1 MEQDIKNEMKQ
12 RILAEIDMSQEIDD
26 MEVRRLV
33 DQCIMEYKG
42 TTELPLSARIKLR
55 KELFNTVRRMDVLS
69 EFLEDESVTEIMI
82 NGYDNIF
89 IERSGRVYKV
99 DQTFENEE
107 RLASIIQQIV
117 AGCNRIVNEA
127 VPIVDAR
134 LADGSRVNVVLP
146 PISLNGPTMTIR
158 KFPKE
163 KMTMERLIEV
173 GALSEDAAEF
183 LERLVKARYNIF
195 VSGGTGAGKTTF
207 LNALSDYI
215 PQQERVITIEDS
227 AELQL
232 KNVVNLVRLESRNSN
247 VEGTN
252 AVTIRELIKS
262 SLRMRPDRVIVGE
275 VRDAAAIDMLAAM
288 NTGHDGSLSTG
299 HANSSRDMITRLESM
314 VLMGMELPLEA
325 VRRQIASAVDV
336 IIHLGRLRDGSR
348 KVLEIAEVTG
358 MRDGQVELRTIYQFE
373 EMTTG
378 EMQKQDVTEVFLF
391 QMETAGS
398 QVRKPAENEQPQKVA
413 GRLLAKAELQDQEK
427 FRRAGIVYKSILH
440 ADGISADAGMRKF
453 WDERKIGRNEQT
465 ERCWKKN

>member
-1 MEQDIKNEMKQ
+1 MAGRVAEDVMEQEIKNEMKQ
-12 RILAEIDMSQEIDD
+12 RILAELDMSQEIDD

-42 TTELPLSARIKLR
+42 TTELPLPARIKLR

-183 LERLVKARYNIF
+183 LKRLVKARYNIF

-299 HANSSRDMITRLESM
+299 HANSSGDMITRLESM

-358 MRDGQVELRTIYQFE
+358 MREGLVELHTIYEFE
-373 EMTTG
+373 EMVAG
-378 EMQKQDVTEVFLF
+378 EEQEVTDMVYAAAGTLSEQNVTDGF
-391 QMETAGS
+391 QL
-398 QVRKPAENEQPQKVA
+398 QKVT
-413 GRLLAKAELQDQEK
+413 GRLRARAELLHQEK
-427 FRRAGIVYKSILH
+427 FLHAGIAYKSVLC
-440 ADGISADAGMRKF
+440 AEVRSEGAGV
-453 WDERKIGRNEQT
+453 
-465 ERCWKKN
+465 

>member
-1 MEQDIKNEMKQ
+1 MAGRVAEAIMEQEIKNEMKQ
-12 RILAEIDMSQEIDD
+12 RILAELDMSQEIDD

-163 KMTMERLIEV
+163 KMTMERLIEI

-183 LERLVKARYNIF
+183 LEQLVKARYNIF

-215 PQQERVITIEDS
+215 PQQERVITIDYKVTFLYLFVKVS
-227 AELQL
+227 NIL
-232 KNVVNLVRLESRNSN
+232 RNIEYN
-247 VEGTN
+247 
-252 AVTIRELIKS
+252 
-262 SLRMRPDRVIVGE
+262 
-275 VRDAAAIDMLAAM
+275 ID
-288 NTGHDGSLSTG
+288 
-299 HANSSRDMITRLESM
+299 
-314 VLMGMELPLEA
+314 
-325 VRRQIASAVDV
+325 
-336 IIHLGRLRDGSR
+336 
-348 KVLEIAEVTG
+348 
-358 MRDGQVELRTIYQFE
+358 
-373 EMTTG
+373 
-378 EMQKQDVTEVFLF
+378 
-391 QMETAGS
+391 
-398 QVRKPAENEQPQKVA
+398 
-413 GRLLAKAELQDQEK
+413 
-427 FRRAGIVYKSILH
+427 
-440 ADGISADAGMRKF
+440 ISK
-453 WDERKIGRNEQT
+453 
-465 ERCWKKN
+465 C

>member
-1 MEQDIKNEMKQ
+1 MAGRVAEAVMEQEIKNEMKQ
-12 RILAEIDMSQEIDD
+12 RILAELDMSQEIDD

-42 TTELPLSARIKLR
+42 TTELPLPARIKLR

-89 IERSGRVYKV
+89 IERSGRIYKV

-299 HANSSRDMITRLESM
+299 HANSSGDMITRLESM

-358 MRDGQVELRTIYQFE
+358 MREGLVELHTIYEFE
-373 EMTTG
+373 EMVAG
-378 EMQKQDVTEVFLF
+378 EEQEVTDMVYAAAGTLSEQNVTDGF
-391 QMETAGS
+391 QL
-398 QVRKPAENEQPQKVA
+398 QKVT
-413 GRLLAKAELQDQEK
+413 GRLRARSELLHQEK
-427 FRRAGIVYKSILH
+427 FLRAGIAYKSVLC
-440 ADGISADAGMRKF
+440 AEVRSEGAGV
-453 WDERKIGRNEQT
+453 
-465 ERCWKKN
+465 

>member
-1 MEQDIKNEMKQ
+1 MAGRVAEDVMEQEIKNEMKQ
-12 RILAEIDMSQEIDD
+12 RILAELDMSQEIDD

-42 TTELPLSARIKLR
+42 TTELPLPARIKLR

-183 LERLVKARYNIF
+183 LKRLVKARYNIF

-299 HANSSRDMITRLESM
+299 HANSSGDMITRLESM

-358 MRDGQVELRTIYQFE
+358 MREGLVELHTIYEFE
-373 EMTTG
+373 EM
-378 EMQKQDVTEVFLF
+378 
-391 QMETAGS
+391 
-398 QVRKPAENEQPQKVA
+398 VA
-413 GRLLAKAELQDQEK
+413 GEEQEVTDMVYAAAGTLSEQNVTDGFQLHKVTGRLRARAELLHQEK
-427 FRRAGIVYKSILH
+427 FLRAGIACKSVLC
-440 ADGISADAGMRKF
+440 AEVRSEGAGV
-453 WDERKIGRNEQT
+453 
-465 ERCWKKN
+465 

>member
-1 MEQDIKNEMKQ
+1 MAGRVAEAVMEQEIKNEMKQ
-12 RILAEIDMSQEIDD
+12 RILAELDMSQEIDD

-42 TTELPLSARIKLR
+42 TTELPLPARIKLR

-89 IERSGRVYKV
+89 IERSGRIYKV

-299 HANSSRDMITRLESM
+299 HANSSGDMITRLESM

-358 MRDGQVELRTIYQFE
+358 MREGLVELHTIYEFE
-373 EMTTG
+373 EMVAG
-378 EMQKQDVTEVFLF
+378 EEQEVTDMVYAAAGTLSEQNVTDGF
-391 QMETAGS
+391 QL
-398 QVRKPAENEQPQKVA
+398 QKVT
-413 GRLLAKAELQDQEK
+413 GRLRARAELLHQEK
-427 FRRAGIVYKSILH
+427 FLRAGIAYKSVLC
-440 ADGISADAGMRKF
+440 AEVRSEGAGV
-453 WDERKIGRNEQT
+453 
-465 ERCWKKN
+465 

>member
-1 MEQDIKNEMKQ
+1 MAGRVAEAVMEQEIKNEMKQ
-12 RILAEIDMSQEIDD
+12 RILAELDMSQEIDD

-42 TTELPLSARIKLR
+42 MTELPLPARIKLR

-127 VPIVDAR
+127 VPSVDAR

-183 LERLVKARYNIF
+183 LKRLVKARYNIF

-247 VEGTN
+247 VEGMN

-299 HANSSRDMITRLESM
+299 HANSSGDMITRLESM

-358 MRDGQVELRTIYQFE
+358 MREGLVELHTIYEFE
-373 EMTTG
+373 EMVAG
-378 EMQKQDVTEVFLF
+378 EEQEVTDMVYAAAGTLSEQNVTDGF
-391 QMETAGS
+391 QL
-398 QVRKPAENEQPQKVA
+398 QKVT
-413 GRLLAKAELQDQEK
+413 GRLRARAELLHQEK
-427 FRRAGIVYKSILH
+427 FLRAGIAYKSVLC
-440 ADGISADAGMRKF
+440 AEVRSEGAGV
-453 WDERKIGRNEQT
+453 
-465 ERCWKKN
+465 

>member
-1 MEQDIKNEMKQ
+1 MAGRVAEDVMEQEIKNEMKQ
-12 RILAEIDMSQEIDD
+12 RILAELDMSQEIDD

-42 TTELPLSARIKLR
+42 TTELPLPARIKLR

-163 KMTMERLIEV
+163 KMTMERLVEV

-183 LERLVKARYNIF
+183 LKRLVKARYNIF

-299 HANSSRDMITRLESM
+299 HANSSGDMITRLESM

-358 MRDGQVELRTIYQFE
+358 MREGLVELHTIYEFE
-373 EMTTG
+373 EMVAG
-378 EMQKQDVTEVFLF
+378 EEQEVTDMVYAAAGTLSEQNVTDGF
-391 QMETAGS
+391 QL
-398 QVRKPAENEQPQKVA
+398 QKVT
-413 GRLLAKAELQDQEK
+413 GRLRARAELLHQEK
-427 FRRAGIVYKSILH
+427 FLRAGIAYKSVLC
-440 ADGISADAGMRKF
+440 AEVRSEGAGV
-453 WDERKIGRNEQT
+453 
-465 ERCWKKN
+465 

>member
-1 MEQDIKNEMKQ
+1 MAGRVAEDVMEQEIKNEMKQ
-12 RILAEIDMSQEIDD
+12 RILAELDMSQEIDD

-42 TTELPLSARIKLR
+42 TTELPLPARIKLR

-183 LERLVKARYNIF
+183 LKRLVKARYNIF

-207 LNALSDYI
+207 LNGLLRSKI
-215 PQQERVITIEDS
+215 
-227 AELQL
+227 L
-232 KNVVNLVRLESRNSN
+232 RNYS
-247 VEGTN
+247 
-252 AVTIRELIKS
+252 
-262 SLRMRPDRVIVGE
+262 
-275 VRDAAAIDMLAAM
+275 
-288 NTGHDGSLSTG
+288 
-299 HANSSRDMITRLESM
+299 
-314 VLMGMELPLEA
+314 
-325 VRRQIASAVDV
+325 
-336 IIHLGRLRDGSR
+336 
-348 KVLEIAEVTG
+348 
-358 MRDGQVELRTIYQFE
+358 
-373 EMTTG
+373 
-378 EMQKQDVTEVFLF
+378 
-391 QMETAGS
+391 
-398 QVRKPAENEQPQKVA
+398 
-413 GRLLAKAELQDQEK
+413 
-427 FRRAGIVYKSILH
+427 
-440 ADGISADAGMRKF
+440 
-453 WDERKIGRNEQT
+453 
-465 ERCWKKN
+465 

>member
-1 MEQDIKNEMKQ
+1 MAGRVAEAVMEQEIKNEMKQ
-12 RILAEIDMSQEIDD
+12 RILAELDMSQEIDD

-42 TTELPLSARIKLR
+42 MTELPLPARIKLR

-183 LERLVKARYNIF
+183 LKRLVKAQYNIF

-247 VEGTN
+247 VEGMN

-299 HANSSRDMITRLESM
+299 HANSSGDMITRLESM

-358 MRDGQVELRTIYQFE
+358 MREGLVELHTIYEFE
-373 EMTTG
+373 EMVAG
-378 EMQKQDVTEVFLF
+378 EEQEVTDMVYAAAGTLSEQNVTDGF
-391 QMETAGS
+391 QL
-398 QVRKPAENEQPQKVA
+398 QKVT
-413 GRLLAKAELQDQEK
+413 GRLRARAELLHQEK
-427 FRRAGIVYKSILH
+427 FLRAGIAYKSVLC
-440 ADGISADAGMRKF
+440 AEVRSEGAGV
-453 WDERKIGRNEQT
+453 
-465 ERCWKKN
+465 

>member
-1 MEQDIKNEMKQ
+1 MAGRVAEAVMEQEIKNEMKQ
-12 RILAEIDMSQEIDD
+12 RILAELDMSQEIDD

-42 TTELPLSARIKLR
+42 TTELPLPARIKLR

-89 IERSGRVYKV
+89 IERFGRVYKV

-183 LERLVKARYNIF
+183 LKRLVKARYNIF

-275 VRDAAAIDMLAAM
+275 VRDATAIDMLAAM

-299 HANSSRDMITRLESM
+299 HANSSGDMITRLESM

-358 MRDGQVELRTIYQFE
+358 MREGLVELHTIYEFE
-373 EMTTG
+373 EMVAG
-378 EMQKQDVTEVFLF
+378 EEQEVTDMVYAAAGTLSEQNVTDGF
-391 QMETAGS
+391 QL
-398 QVRKPAENEQPQKVA
+398 QKVT
-413 GRLLAKAELQDQEK
+413 GRLRARAELLHQEK
-427 FRRAGIVYKSILH
+427 FLRAGIAYKSVLC
-440 ADGISADAGMRKF
+440 AEVRSEGAGV
-453 WDERKIGRNEQT
+453 
-465 ERCWKKN
+465 

>member
-1 MEQDIKNEMKQ
+1 MEQNIKNEMKQ

-42 TTELPLSARIKLR
+42 TTELTLSARIKLR

-336 IIHLGRLRDGSR
+336 VIHLGRLRDGSR

-358 MRDGQVELRTIYQFE
+358 MREGQVELHTIYEFE
-373 EMTTG
+373 EMAAG
-378 EMQKQDVTEVFLF
+378 EVQEVTD
-391 QMETAGS
+391 MIYAAAGTL
-398 QVRKPAENEQPQKVA
+398 PGQKVTDGFQLQKVT
-413 GRLLAKAELQDQEK
+413 GRLRARAELLHQEN
-427 FRRAGIVYKSILH
+427 FLRSGIPYKSVLC
-440 ADGISADAGMRKF
+440 AAERPEGAGA
-453 WDERKIGRNEQT
+453 
-465 ERCWKKN
+465 

>member
-1 MEQDIKNEMKQ
+1 MEQNIKNEMKQ

-42 TTELPLSARIKLR
+42 TTELTLSARIKLR

-89 IERSGRVYKV
+89 IERSGRVHKV

-358 MRDGQVELRTIYQFE
+358 MREGQVELHTIYEFE
-373 EMTTG
+373 EMAAG
-378 EMQKQDVTEVFLF
+378 EVQEVTD
-391 QMETAGS
+391 MIYAAAGTL
-398 QVRKPAENEQPQKVA
+398 PGQKVTDGFQLQKVT
-413 GRLLAKAELQDQEK
+413 GRLRARAELLHQEK
-427 FRRAGIVYKSILH
+427 FLRAGIPYKSVLC
-440 ADGISADAGMRKF
+440 AAERPEGAGA
-453 WDERKIGRNEQT
+453 
-465 ERCWKKN
+465 

>member
-1 MEQDIKNEMKQ
+1 MRETSWKKMAGRVAEDVMEQEIKNEMKQ
-12 RILAEIDMSQEIDD
+12 RILAELDMSQEIDD

-42 TTELPLSARIKLR
+42 TTELPLPARIKLR

-183 LERLVKARYNIF
+183 LKRLVKARYNIF
-195 VSGGTGAGKTTF
+195 VSGGPGAGKTTF
-207 LNALSDYI
+207 L
-215 PQQERVITIEDS
+215 
-227 AELQL
+227 
-232 KNVVNLVRLESRNSN
+232 
-247 VEGTN
+247 
-252 AVTIRELIKS
+252 
-262 SLRMRPDRVIVGE
+262 
-275 VRDAAAIDMLAAM
+275 
-288 NTGHDGSLSTG
+288 
-299 HANSSRDMITRLESM
+299 
-314 VLMGMELPLEA
+314 
-325 VRRQIASAVDV
+325 
-336 IIHLGRLRDGSR
+336 
-348 KVLEIAEVTG
+348 
-358 MRDGQVELRTIYQFE
+358 
-373 EMTTG
+373 
-378 EMQKQDVTEVFLF
+378 
-391 QMETAGS
+391 TA
-398 QVRKPAENEQPQKVA
+398 
-413 GRLLAKAELQDQEK
+413 
-427 FRRAGIVYKSILH
+427 
-440 ADGISADAGMRKF
+440 
-453 WDERKIGRNEQT
+453 
-465 ERCWKKN
+465 

>member
-1 MEQDIKNEMKQ
+1 MAGRVAEAVMEQEIKNEMKQ
-12 RILAEIDMSQEIDD
+12 RILAELDMSQEIDD

-42 TTELPLSARIKLR
+42 TVELPLPARIKLR

-127 VPIVDAR
+127 IPIVDAR

-183 LERLVKARYNIF
+183 LKRLVKARYNIF

-247 VEGTN
+247 VEGMN

-299 HANSSRDMITRLESM
+299 HANSSGDMITRLESM

-358 MRDGQVELRTIYQFE
+358 MREGLVELHTIYEFE
-373 EMTTG
+373 EMVAG
-378 EMQKQDVTEVFLF
+378 EEQEVTDMVYAAAGTLSEQNVTDGF
-391 QMETAGS
+391 QL
-398 QVRKPAENEQPQKVA
+398 QKVT
-413 GRLLAKAELQDQEK
+413 GRLRARAELLHQEK
-427 FRRAGIVYKSILH
+427 FLRAGIAYKSVLC
-440 ADGISADAGMRKF
+440 AEVRSEGAGV
-453 WDERKIGRNEQT
+453 
-465 ERCWKKN
+465 

>member
-1 MEQDIKNEMKQ
+1 MAGRVAEDVMEQEIKNEMKQ
-12 RILAEIDMSQEIDD
+12 RILAELDMSQEIDD

-42 TTELPLSARIKLR
+42 TTELPLPARIKLR

-89 IERSGRVYKV
+89 IERSGRIYKV

-183 LERLVKARYNIF
+183 LKRLVKARYNIF

-299 HANSSRDMITRLESM
+299 HANSSGDMITRLESM

-358 MRDGQVELRTIYQFE
+358 MREGLVELHTIYEFE
-373 EMTTG
+373 EMVAG
-378 EMQKQDVTEVFLF
+378 EEQEVTDMVYAAAGTLSEQNVTDGF
-391 QMETAGS
+391 QL
-398 QVRKPAENEQPQKVA
+398 QKVT
-413 GRLLAKAELQDQEK
+413 GRLRARAELLHQEK
-427 FRRAGIVYKSILH
+427 FLRAGIAYKSVLC
-440 ADGISADAGMRKF
+440 AEVRSEGAGV
-453 WDERKIGRNEQT
+453 
-465 ERCWKKN
+465 

>member
-1 MEQDIKNEMKQ
+1 MAGRVAEDVMEQEIKNEMKQ
-12 RILAEIDMSQEIDD
+12 RILAELDMSQEIDD

-42 TTELPLSARIKLR
+42 TTELPLPARIKLR

-183 LERLVKARYNIF
+183 LKRLVKARYNIF

-299 HANSSRDMITRLESM
+299 HANSSGDMITRLESM
-314 VLMGMELPLEA
+314 VLMGLELPLEA

-358 MRDGQVELRTIYQFE
+358 MREGLVELHTIYEFE
-373 EMTTG
+373 EMVAG
-378 EMQKQDVTEVFLF
+378 EEQEVTDMVYAAAGTLSEQNVTDGF
-391 QMETAGS
+391 QL
-398 QVRKPAENEQPQKVA
+398 QKVT
-413 GRLLAKAELQDQEK
+413 GRLRARAELLHQEK
-427 FRRAGIVYKSILH
+427 FLRAGIAYKSVLC
-440 ADGISADAGMRKF
+440 AEVRSEGAGV
-453 WDERKIGRNEQT
+453 
-465 ERCWKKN
+465 

>member
-1 MEQDIKNEMKQ
+1 MAGRVAEDVMEQEIKNEMKQ
-12 RILAEIDMSQEIDD
+12 RILAELDMSQEIDD

-42 TTELPLSARIKLR
+42 TTELPLPARIKLR

-183 LERLVKARYNIF
+183 LKRLVKARYNIF

-247 VEGTN
+247 VEETN

-299 HANSSRDMITRLESM
+299 HANSSGDMITRLESM

-358 MRDGQVELRTIYQFE
+358 MREGLVELHTIYEFE
-373 EMTTG
+373 EMVAG
-378 EMQKQDVTEVFLF
+378 EEQEVTDMVYAAAGTLSEQNVTDGF
-391 QMETAGS
+391 QL
-398 QVRKPAENEQPQKVA
+398 QKVT
-413 GRLLAKAELQDQEK
+413 GRLRARAELLHQEK
-427 FRRAGIVYKSILH
+427 FLRAGIAYKSVLC
-440 ADGISADAGMRKF
+440 AEVRSEGAGV
-453 WDERKIGRNEQT
+453 
-465 ERCWKKN
+465 

>member
-1 MEQDIKNEMKQ
+1 MAGRVAEAIMEQEIKNEMKQ
-12 RILAEIDMSQEIDD
+12 RILAELDMSQEIDD

-42 TTELPLSARIKLR
+42 TTELPLPARIKLR

-127 VPIVDAR
+127 IPIVDAR

-299 HANSSRDMITRLESM
+299 HANSSGDMITRLESM

-358 MRDGQVELRTIYQFE
+358 MREGLVELHTIYEFE
-373 EMTTG
+373 EMVAG
-378 EMQKQDVTEVFLF
+378 EEQEVADMVYAAAGTLSEQNVTEGF
-391 QMETAGS
+391 QL
-398 QVRKPAENEQPQKVA
+398 QKVT
-413 GRLLAKAELQDQEK
+413 GRLRARAELLHQEK
-427 FRRAGIVYKSILH
+427 FLRAGIAYKSVLC
-440 ADGISADAGMRKF
+440 AEVRSEGAGV
-453 WDERKIGRNEQT
+453 
-465 ERCWKKN
+465 

>member
-1 MEQDIKNEMKQ
+1 MAGRVAEAVMEQEIKNEMKQ
-12 RILAEIDMSQEIDD
+12 RILAELDMSQEIDD

-42 TTELPLSARIKLR
+42 TTELPLPARIKLR

-183 LERLVKARYNIF
+183 LKRLVKARYNIF

-299 HANSSRDMITRLESM
+299 HANSSGDMITRLESM
-314 VLMGMELPLEA
+314 VLMGMEFPLEA

-358 MRDGQVELRTIYQFE
+358 MREGLVELHTIYEFE
-373 EMTTG
+373 EMVAG
-378 EMQKQDVTEVFLF
+378 EEQEVTDMVYAAAGTLSEQNVTDGF
-391 QMETAGS
+391 QL
-398 QVRKPAENEQPQKVA
+398 QKVT
-413 GRLLAKAELQDQEK
+413 GRLRARAELLHQEK
-427 FRRAGIVYKSILH
+427 FLRAGIAYKSVLC
-440 ADGISADAGMRKF
+440 AEVRSEGAGV
-453 WDERKIGRNEQT
+453 
-465 ERCWKKN
+465 

>member
-1 MEQDIKNEMKQ
+1 MAGRVAEAVMEQEIKNEMKQ
-12 RILAEIDMSQEIDD
+12 RILAELDMSQEIDD

-42 TTELPLSARIKLR
+42 TIELPLPARIKLR

-134 LADGSRVNVVLP
+134 LVDGSRVNVVLP

-183 LERLVKARYNIF
+183 LKRLVKARYNIF

-299 HANSSRDMITRLESM
+299 HANSSGDMITRLESM

-358 MRDGQVELRTIYQFE
+358 MREGLVELHTIYEFE
-373 EMTTG
+373 EMVAG
-378 EMQKQDVTEVFLF
+378 EEQEVTDMVYAAAGTLSEQNVTDGF
-391 QMETAGS
+391 QL
-398 QVRKPAENEQPQKVA
+398 QKVT
-413 GRLLAKAELQDQEK
+413 GRLRARAELLHQEK
-427 FRRAGIVYKSILH
+427 FLRAGIAYKSVLC
-440 ADGISADAGMRKF
+440 AEVRSEGAGV
-453 WDERKIGRNEQT
+453 
-465 ERCWKKN
+465 

>member
-1 MEQDIKNEMKQ
+1 MRETSWKKMAGRVAEDVMEQEIKNEMKQ
-12 RILAEIDMSQEIDD
+12 RILAELDMSQEIDD

-42 TTELPLSARIKLR
+42 TTELPLPARIKLR

-183 LERLVKARYNIF
+183 LKRLVKARYNIF

-299 HANSSRDMITRLESM
+299 HANSSGDMITRLESM

-358 MRDGQVELRTIYQFE
+358 MREGLVELHTIYQFE
-373 EMTTG
+373 EMVAG
-378 EMQKQDVTEVFLF
+378 EEQEVTDMVYAAAGTLSEQNVTDGF
-391 QMETAGS
+391 QL
-398 QVRKPAENEQPQKVA
+398 QKVT
-413 GRLLAKAELQDQEK
+413 GRLRARAELLHQEK
-427 FRRAGIVYKSILH
+427 FLRAGIAYKSVLC
-440 ADGISADAGMRKF
+440 AEVRSEGAGV
-453 WDERKIGRNEQT
+453 
-465 ERCWKKN
+465 

>member
-1 MEQDIKNEMKQ
+1 MRETSWKKMAGRVAEDVMEQEIKNEMKQ
-12 RILAEIDMSQEIDD
+12 RILAELDMSQQIDD

-42 TTELPLSARIKLR
+42 TTELPLPARIKLR

-183 LERLVKARYNIF
+183 LKRLVKARYNIF

-299 HANSSRDMITRLESM
+299 HANSSGDMITRLESM

-358 MRDGQVELRTIYQFE
+358 MR
-373 EMTTG
+373 
-378 EMQKQDVTEVFLF
+378 
-391 QMETAGS
+391 
-398 QVRKPAENEQPQKVA
+398 
-413 GRLLAKAELQDQEK
+413 
-427 FRRAGIVYKSILH
+427 
-440 ADGISADAGMRKF
+440 
-453 WDERKIGRNEQT
+453 
-465 ERCWKKN
+465 

>member
-1 MEQDIKNEMKQ
+1 MAGRVAEDVMEQEIKNEMKQ

-42 TTELPLSARIKLR
+42 TTELPLPARIKLR

-183 LERLVKARYNIF
+183 LKRLVKARYNIF

-299 HANSSRDMITRLESM
+299 HANSSGDMITRLESM

-358 MRDGQVELRTIYQFE
+358 MREGLVELHTIYEFE
-373 EMTTG
+373 EM
-378 EMQKQDVTEVFLF
+378 
-391 QMETAGS
+391 
-398 QVRKPAENEQPQKVA
+398 VA
-413 GRLLAKAELQDQEK
+413 GEEQEVTDMVYAAAGTLSEQNVTDGFQLHKVTGRLRARAELLHQEK
-427 FRRAGIVYKSILH
+427 FLRAGIAYKSVLC
-440 ADGISADAGMRKF
+440 AEVRSEGAGV
-453 WDERKIGRNEQT
+453 
-465 ERCWKKN
+465 

>member
-1 MEQDIKNEMKQ
+1 MAGRVAEDVMEQEIKNEMKQ
-12 RILAEIDMSQEIDD
+12 RILAELDMSQEIDD

-42 TTELPLSARIKLR
+42 TTELPLPARIKLR

-183 LERLVKARYNIF
+183 LKRLVKARYNIF

-288 NTGHDGSLSTG
+288 NTGHDGSLSTR
-299 HANSSRDMITRLESM
+299 HANSSGDMITRLESM

-358 MRDGQVELRTIYQFE
+358 MREGLVELHTIYEFE
-373 EMTTG
+373 EM
-378 EMQKQDVTEVFLF
+378 
-391 QMETAGS
+391 
-398 QVRKPAENEQPQKVA
+398 VA
-413 GRLLAKAELQDQEK
+413 GEEQEVTDMVYAAAGTLSEQNVTDGFQLHKVTGRLRARAELLHQEK
-427 FRRAGIVYKSILH
+427 FLRAGIAYKSVLC
-440 ADGISADAGMRKF
+440 AEVRSEGAGV
-453 WDERKIGRNEQT
+453 
-465 ERCWKKN
+465 